1 MRWFSSSGVLVSLPF
16 QSSVGRSVLPLS
28 GSIWQRLE
36 ALALGLHIL
45 SLLFGLAGLLW
56 VVPHPEWVASLPP
69 IGIQAFSLSM
79 GNGGVAYM
87 VFGALAAALMGSRL
101 LGMRRLLMF
110 LIPAVGISLGSELL
124 GTSTG
129 IPFGNYGYL
138 SGLGYKIAGLV
149 PFTIPLSW
157 FYVGLSSYLLARVA
171 LQTQRHWLIHFE
183 AIMLGALLLTAWDFV
198 LDPAMTRG
206 LIPFWTWFQ
215 PGPFFG
221 MPLQNFGGWMLTGAA
236 FMTVA
241 NLLWGEDQPILDRR
255 QLVGPLVLYVAN
267 FAFALLMSLGSGIVA
282 PAGLGLLLGL
292 GPALGLWWSAK
303 TPSRYCERTPSRY
316 RDQPEPPSHP
326 QKDSVPL
333 LQTVEGEAGQA
344 WDTLEDPGWVGA
356 K

>member
-1 MRWFSSSGVLVSLPF
+1 MRWFSSSSVPVSLSI
-16 QSSVGRSVLPLS
+16 SSSLTNSVLSLRQAVLPGL
-28 GSIWQRLE
+28 GSLQRRLE
-36 ALALGLHIL
+36 VLALSLHIL
-45 SLLFGLAGLLW
+45 FLLFGLVGLLW

-79 GNGGVAYM
+79 GSGGVAYM
-87 VFGALAAALMGSRL
+87 VSGMLTATLMGARL
-101 LGMRRLLMF
+101 LGVRRMLMF
-110 LIPAVGISLGSELL
+110 LIPSVGISLGSELL

-129 IPFGNYGYL
+129 IPFGDYGYL

-157 FYVGLSSYLLARVA
+157 FYMGLSSYLLARVA
-171 LQTQRHWLIHFE
+171 LQVQHHWLIHFE

-206 LIPFWTWFQ
+206 PIPFWTWFQ

-241 NLLWGEDQPILDRR
+241 NLLWGKEQPILNRKE
-255 QLVGPLVLYVAN
+255 LLGPLVLYGAN
-267 FAFALLMSLGSGIVA
+267 FGFALLMSLGSGILA
-282 PAGLGLLLGL
+282 PGGLGLLLGL
-292 GPALGLWWSAK
+292 GPAFGLWWMA
-303 TPSRYCERTPSRY
+303 
-316 RDQPEPPSHP
+316 QPAPA
-326 QKDSVPL
+326 VPL
-333 LQTVEGEAGQA
+333 KLESGDEPAQTKADST
-344 WDTLEDPGWVGA
+344 WDTLEDPSLVGV

>member
-1 MRWFSSSGVLVSLPF
+1 MRWFSSSSVPVSLPF
-16 QSSVGRSVLPLS
+16 APGGGSPGGKSSVLQTVLPMS
-28 GSIWQRLE
+28 GSVWRRLE
-36 ALALGLHIL
+36 TLALSLHIL
-45 SLLFGLAGLLW
+45 SLFFGLAGLLL
-56 VVPHPEWVASLPP
+56 VVPHPEWIASLPP
-69 IGIQAFSLSM
+69 IGMQAFSLSM

-87 VFGALAAALMGSRL
+87 VFGMIAAALMGSRL
-101 LGMRRLLMF
+101 LGLQRMVMF

-129 IPFGNYGYL
+129 IPFGDYGYL

-157 FYVGLSSYLLARVA
+157 FYVGLSAYLLARVA
-171 LQTQRHWLIHFE
+171 LQHQRHWLIHFE

-236 FMTVA
+236 FMAVA
-241 NLLWGEDQPILDRR
+241 NWLWGKDQPVLNRSE
-255 QLVGPLVLYVAN
+255 LLGPLVLYGAN
-267 FAFALLMSLGSGIVA
+267 FGFALIMSLGSGIVA
-282 PAGLGLLLGL
+282 PAGLGVLLGL
-292 GPALGLWWSAK
+292 APALGMWWMAKPAPASAMDEK
-303 TPSRYCERTPSRY
+303 SAA
-316 RDQPEPPSHP
+316 
-326 QKDSVPL
+326 DSAW
-333 LQTVEGEAGQA
+333 EA
-344 WDTLEDPGWVGA
+344 LEDPSLVGV

>member
-1 MRWFSSSGVLVSLPF
+1 MRWFSSSSVPVSLPVPSGLTNPSPKPSLW
-16 QSSVGRSVLPLS
+16 QAVLPWS
-28 GSIWQRLE
+28 GSPLWRRLE
-36 ALALGLHIL
+36 TLALGLHIL
-45 SLLFGLAGLLW
+45 SLFFGLAGLLW
-56 VVPHPEWVASLPP
+56 VVPHPEWIASLPP

-87 VFGALAAALMGSRL
+87 VFGMLAAALMGSRL
-101 LGMRRLLMF
+101 LGWRRMLMF

-157 FYVGLSSYLLARVA
+157 FYVGLSAYLLARVA
-171 LQTQRHWLIHFE
+171 LQHQRHWLLHFE

-241 NLLWGEDQPILDRR
+241 KLLWGKDQPILNRS
-255 QLVGPLVLYVAN
+255 QLLGPLVLYGAN
-267 FAFALLMSLGSGIVA
+267 FGFALLMSLGSGIVA
-282 PAGLGLLLGL
+282 PAGLGVLLGL
-292 GPALGLWWSAK
+292 APALGMWWMA
-303 TPSRYCERTPSRY
+303 
-316 RDQPEPPSHP
+316 QPAPDLPVDAEANPA
-326 QKDSVPL
+326 DS
-333 LQTVEGEAGQA
+333 A
-344 WDTLEDPGWVGA
+344 WDTLEDPSLVGV

>member
-1 MRWFSSSGVLVSLPF
+1 MHWLSSSAVLVSLPLQF
-16 QSSVGRSVLPLS
+16 GVWQTFPPLLA
-28 GSIWQRLE
+28 SIGGLLE
-36 ALALGLHIL
+36 TLALGLHIL
-45 SLLFGLAGLLW
+45 SLFFGLAGLLW

-69 IGIQAFSLSM
+69 IGLQAFSLSM
-79 GNGGVAYM
+79 ANGGVTYM
-87 VFGALAAALMGSRL
+87 VSGALAAALMGSRL
-101 LGMRRLLMF
+101 LGVRRLLMF
-110 LIPAVGISLGSELL
+110 LIPAVGISLASELL

-129 IPFGNYGYL
+129 IPFGDYGYL

-171 LQTQRHWLIHFE
+171 LQAGRHWLIHCE
-183 AIMLGALLLTAWDFV
+183 AILLGALLLTAWDFV

-241 NLLWGEDQPILDRR
+241 NLLWGKDQPVLNRR
-255 QLVGPLVLYVAN
+255 QLLGPLVLYVAN
-267 FAFALLMSLGSGIVA
+267 FAFALLMSLGSGIFA

-292 GPALGLWWSAK
+292 GPALGLWWNA
-303 TPSRYCERTPSRY
+303 PPA
-316 RDQPEPPSHP
+316 PEDPCHHEA
-326 QKDSVPL
+326 
-333 LQTVEGEAGQA
+333 VEGEAAPTWQA
-344 WDTLEDPGWVGA
+344 LEDPGWARV